1 MAQVATLTAQ
11 ARERAGKGAAR
22 ATRRAGRVP
31 AVIYGNKMESVLISL
46 DPVDLAHQITGPG
59 FFSRVFDLKVNG
71 ESHRVLARDLQT
83 DPVTDRPLHVDFMRF
98 SANTRINVDV
108 QVLFINE
115 EDSPGLKR
123 GGVLNVVR
131 HAVEMICAPDRIP
144 ESITVDLSGLEIGDS
159 VHISDIPMPED
170 VQLAISDRD
179 FTVATV
185 ASPSALKTVEEEEAE
200 AAAAAEAEALALEGG
215 EGVEAAEGEAEAAE
229 GEDKAEGEGKAAGE
243 GKTEAKS
250 KSKD

>member
-1 MAQVATLTAQ
+1 MAQVTTMTAQ
-11 ARERAGKGAAR
+11 VRERAGKGPAR

-46 DPVDLAHQITGPG
+46 DPVDLAHQLTGPG
-59 FFSRVFDLKVNG
+59 FFSRVFDVKVDG
-71 ESHRVLARDLQT
+71 ETHRVLARDLQT

-98 SANTRINVDV
+98 STATRINVDV
-108 QVLFINE
+108 QVLFKNE

-131 HAVEMICAPDRIP
+131 HAVEMICAPDKIP
-144 ESITVDLSGLEIGDS
+144 ESITVDLTGLEIGDS
-159 VHISDIPMPED
+159 VHISDIPLPED
-170 VQLAISDRD
+170 VQLTIADRD

-185 ASPSALKTVEEEEAE
+185 VAPSALKTVEEEEAE
-200 AAAAAEAEALALEGG
+200 AAAEAETLALEEG
-215 EGVEAAEGEAEAAE
+215 EGVEAAEGEAVE

-243 GKTEAKS
+243 GKTEG
-250 KSKD
+250 KSKDED